1 MNWVYMLMCAD
12 GSLYTG
18 STNNLQRRLGEHR
31 AGRGGWYTS
40 SHSPVRLVYSEQ
52 CETLAEARRK
62 EARIKRMRRGRKME
76 LFMSSAKE
84 LSQQNE

>member
-1 MNWVYMLMCAD
+1 MCGD

-40 SHSPVRLVYSEQ
+40 SHRPVRLVYLEQ
-52 CETLAEARRK
+52 CDTLAEARRK
-62 EARIKRMRRGRKME
+62 ETRIKRMRRKNKLE
-76 LFMSSAKE
+76 LVMSSGE
-84 LSQQNE
+84 DLSQQND